1 MRSVSTVVTERETA
15 AEQAPEAAKPG
26 RARTRIRWRIHLV
39 QVGLI
44 AAILAAWEL
53 SAGRL
58 VDDLL
63 TSRPSEIF
71 PTFWSWIVSG
81 ELLYHASSTFKDA
94 FLGLLSGGAAGLV
107 VGCVLGQS
115 KRLAQVFEPFITAF
129 YTMPKH
135 ALIPLFIMWVGI
147 GSELRVLTAA
157 AIVFFL
163 VFYNT
168 FFGIRDVSQ
177 NLVDSVRVMGGTPL
191 DVLFRVMLPSALIWV
206 FAALKLA
213 VPQAIVGVV
222 VAEMLA
228 GDRGLGFLVSMNAGT
243 FNSDGTFAAILAL
256 LIVGFLVDRLMNLVT
271 RRALLWKNSDRAV

>member
-1 MRSVSTVVTERETA
+1 VHHALPRGTGPRDAALRGRLRPGPAGVAGGADQGAGPGGEGRGVRSVSTVVTERETA

-44 AAILAAWEL
+44 VAILAAWEL

-115 KRLAQVFEPFITAF
+115 KRLAQVFEPFITA
-129 YTMPKH
+129 
-135 ALIPLFIMWVGI
+135 
-147 GSELRVLTAA
+147 
-157 AIVFFL
+157 
-163 VFYNT
+163 
-168 FFGIRDVSQ
+168 
-177 NLVDSVRVMGGTPL
+177 
-191 DVLFRVMLPSALIWV
+191 
-206 FAALKLA
+206 
-213 VPQAIVGVV
+213 
-222 VAEMLA
+222 
-228 GDRGLGFLVSMNAGT
+228 
-243 FNSDGTFAAILAL
+243 
-256 LIVGFLVDRLMNLVT
+256 
-271 RRALLWKNSDRAV
+271 